1 MVEEAWPTI
10 FYQNIY
16 VTPIME
22 NCRLYKKSS
31 EIADY
36 TKKAKFSPIIQNMQI
51 LLLILLNRQTY
62 QNKQAHFAEYK
73 KK

>member
-1 MVEEAWPTI
+1 
-10 FYQNIY
+10 
-16 VTPIME
+16 ME
-22 NCRLYKKSS
+22 NWRFYKKSS

-62 QNKQAHFAEYK
+62 QNKQTHFAEYK

>member
-1 MVEEAWPTI
+1 
-10 FYQNIY
+10 
-16 VTPIME
+16 ME
-22 NCRLYKKSS
+22 NWRFYKKSS

-62 QNKQAHFAEYK
+62 QNKQAHFAEYQK
-73 KK
+73 KWIFGGCGLSWA

>member
-1 MVEEAWPTI
+1 
-10 FYQNIY
+10 
-16 VTPIME
+16 ME
-22 NCRLYKKSS
+22 NWRFYKKSS